1 MDKNDIADV
10 EYVIKKINKAIT
22 FMKSNSTLIISSQLP
37 IGTSQLVKSKNKKL
51 ISENSINLVCIP
63 ENLRLGNSIKIFNN
77 PDRIIVDRSIKSKQ
91 LITKIYKNISKN
103 YLMSIA
109 SAEMTKHAI
118 NFSHLSVV
126 FINELS
132 SILNSLERMLMKLN

>member
-51 ISENSINLVCIP
+51 ISENSILVCIP
-63 ENLRLGNSIKIFNN
+63 ENL
-77 PDRIIVDRSIKSKQ
+77 D
-91 LITKIYKNISKN
+91 
-103 YLMSIA
+103 
-109 SAEMTKHAI
+109 
-118 NFSHLSVV
+118 
-126 FINELS
+126 
-132 SILNSLERMLMKLN
+132 